1 MFCLGSNTE
10 NSRVGP
16 ELRSPGTL
24 SCPNQHGSPVDTDG
38 EGGYAGVL
46 KALEGQGQS
55 ANASES
61 ATRYHRL
68 QRVQG
73 DESSPQSWRNFQKPY
88 LFCPWTV
95 LLWADSELTGGGGG
109 PTVSCAWCSEPAQGA
124 GRWVDEKG
132 RLPGD
137 SDHTCL
143 PCCQGSKTTIQ
154 GEE

>member
-1 MFCLGSNTE
+1 M
-10 NSRVGP
+10 GP

-88 LFCPWTV
+88 LFCLWTV
-95 LLWADSELTGGGGG
+95 LLWADSELTGGGGDPLSHVPG
-109 PTVSCAWCSEPAQGA
+109 VQSQHREQGGGWMRRADFQGTLTTPVSLVAKGA
-124 GRWVDEKG
+124 
-132 RLPGD
+132 RLRYRAR
-137 SDHTCL
+137 SD
-143 PCCQGSKTTIQ
+143 GF
-154 GEE
+154 